1 MGRHVYTVDF
11 GDKAE
16 ALLEKFAK
24 NRGVT
29 KGDIIRRALATYE
42 YLISIL
48 NADHLNT
55 KKGNG
60 MKLSIT
66 NEKDEVIKDILL
78 P

>member
-1 MGRHVYTVDF
+1 MARHRYVIDF

-16 ALLEKFAK
+16 ALLEKLSK
-24 NRGVT
+24 SRNVT
-29 KGDIIRRALATYE
+29 KEEIIRRALATYN
-42 YLISIL
+42 YLIGVL

-55 KKGNG
+55 QKPNG

-66 NEKDEVIKDILL
+66 NESDEVIKDILL